1 MTKGSIG
8 NRDPRPTVI
17 ASHFKLTRN
26 GLYMNGLNLVPLILD
41 IDLYIRRK
49 QIDYFQ
55 FKLPNIFNSNN
66 SLTRQNVSSKRKLFP
81 FIVLILRIE

>member
-26 GLYMNGLNLVPLILD
+26 GLYMNGLNLVPLIHD
-41 IDLYIRRK
+41 INLYIRRK